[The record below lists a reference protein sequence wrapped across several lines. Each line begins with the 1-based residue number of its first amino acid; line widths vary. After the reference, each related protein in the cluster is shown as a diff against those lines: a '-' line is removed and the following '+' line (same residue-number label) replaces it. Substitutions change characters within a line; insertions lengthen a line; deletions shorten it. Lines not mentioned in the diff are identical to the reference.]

1 MAPWLH
7 ARCHLYLPYISRI
20 SPLHLPRM
28 APCLHARCSRLL
40 PVSVVDVA
48 SIVPASRSAWSAAP
62 LSALIFFSMDLQR
75 RLG

>member
-1 MAPWLH
+1 
-7 ARCHLYLPYISRI
+7 
-20 SPLHLPRM
+20 
-28 APCLHARCSRLL
+28 
-40 PVSVVDVA
+40 VVDVA